1 MSKPLLGAFWKDCF
15 LGAVAS
21 LLVFS
26 SQGLWALDASSAN
39 PVQSRAEAQDGTQG
53 QTPNQTQDQTPN
65 QTQDQTP
72 GSEPDPTLPAESSSG
87 NIIFDQSSY
96 TVNEDAGS
104 ISLTL
109 NRVNGNQGELTA
121 KVQTSDGSA
130 KADEDYNKK
139 TAEIIFG
146 ANDTSKQVSITI
158 NKNEETEKTESFN
171 VTLSDSNGGKSST
184 EVMIEDVAEPVAV
197 AASAEFSSASYSADE
212 GTEALITVSRTGDTT
227 AALEASV
234 EVSAGSGA
242 EAGADFDVPTEQLR
256 LSWAADEQA
265 SRTIKI
271 PIKADSEV
279 EEGETIILKLFSADN
294 TQIGSATLTIIDTT
308 PAAESSAAHFA
319 SPSFEGTEGSSVAVS
334 IVRESDADALTLD
347 LLVGAE
353 GDSASAGEDYQSPA
367 TTQLTWAAGESGTKI
382 VDIALLTDDL
392 EEGVESVSLQLKQ
405 GEQTLDSAQLNI
417 NDTAVEASPASP
429 TIGVTPISGDRQTAQ
444 AGAKLSPFVI
454 KVEGVDAN
462 AVSINWSVDPP
473 DGGNLTGGSST
484 SLNAEGESRNTF
496 TLNTNERVIVTATIT
511 QNPTSKRQARAQDSN
526 SVRFII
532 NPEIAD
538 AKGLDTNEEAVAT
551 SLDDTCSELENKPDR
566 TVEENDLLAT
576 CQEVEEEA
584 INGDEDVVEEDLEA
598 LSADEVASQGTAA
611 IEAATLQV
619 NNVNTRLSTLRSGS
633 RGLDVSGL
641 HLNIEGQ
648 ALPGAIINS
657 LIKGE
662 LTGGAAGDIE
672 DLSGNWGVFING
684 NISFGD
690 KDKTD
695 KEAGF
700 EFDAQGITAGID
712 YRISAQAIIGFAA
725 GISTNESEFTD
736 GSSGM
741 ELEGVH
747 VMLYGTYYQSE
758 HFYLDGLIKAANND
772 FTTRRKVS
780 RRNDLLQEALSETT
794 GQEYSGSL
802 SAGFEYNAGGLSYG
816 PYGRISYTRVLI
828 DAYTETASNPGR
840 KGSGSMLSLGDQ
852 SLDSA
857 TAAAGGQLSYA
868 ISGSRGVLSPQLR
881 VEWGHEFSDKSRE
894 ISAQFVHDPSSSRF
908 VVATD
913 QPDEDFV
920 NLGLGL
926 SAVTAGGRS
935 GFLEYETR
943 LAQQD
948 ISQHWIRAGVRFE
961 FR

>member
-1 MSKPLLGAFWKDCF
+1 MSEPLLGAFWKYCF

-21 LLVFS
+21 VLVFS

-39 PVQSRAEAQDGTQG
+39 PAQSRADAQDGT
-53 QTPNQTQDQTPN
+53 PDQIPGS
-65 QTQDQTP
+65 
-72 GSEPDPTLPAESSSG
+72 GSEPDPAIPTESSSG
-87 NIIFDQSSY
+87 NIIFDQTRY
-96 TVNEDAGS
+96 TVKEDAGS

-109 NRVNGNQGELTA
+109 NRINGNQGELIA

-130 KADEDYNKK
+130 KAGEDYNKK
-139 TAEIIFG
+139 TAEVIFG

-158 NKNEETEKTESFN
+158 NKNEGAEKTESFK
-171 VTLSDSNGGKSST
+171 VTLSDSNDGQSST
-184 EVMIEDVAEPVAV
+184 EVVIEDIAEPVVV
-197 AASAEFSSASYSADE
+197 AGSAEFSSGNYSAKE
-212 GTEALITVSRTGDTT
+212 GTEAPITINRTGDTT
-227 AALEASV
+227 AELAARIEI
-234 EVSAGSGA
+234 SAGSGA
-242 EAGADFDVPTEQLR
+242 EAGADFDVPTERLR
-256 LSWAADEQA
+256 LSWAAGEQA
-265 SRTIKI
+265 SKSFNI
-271 PIKADSEV
+271 PIKADAEI
-279 EEGETIILKLFSADN
+279 EEGETINLKLFSADN
-294 TQIGSATLTIIDTT
+294 TQIGSATLAIIDTT
-308 PAAESSAAHFA
+308 PATETSAAHF
-319 SPSFEGTEGSSVAVS
+319 STPSFEGTEGTSVAVS
-334 IVRESDADALTLD
+334 ITRESDADALTLD

-353 GDSASAGEDYQSPA
+353 GDTARAGEDYQPPT
-367 TTQLTWAAGESGTKI
+367 TTQLTWTKGEGGTKTVAI
-382 VDIALLTDDL
+382 ELLTDDL
-392 EEGVESVSLQLKQ
+392 EEGVESMSLQLKQ
-405 GEQTLDSAQLNI
+405 GEQTLDTAQLNI

-429 TIGVTPISGDRQTAQ
+429 TIGVTPISGDRQTALS
-444 AGAKLSPFVI
+444 GTTLSPFVI
-454 KVEGVDAN
+454 KVEGVDAT
-462 AVSINWSVDPP
+462 AVSIDWSVDPP

-526 SVRFII
+526 SVKFII

-538 AKGLDTNEEAVAT
+538 TKGLDANEEAVAT
-551 SLDDTCSELENKPDR
+551 SLNDTCSELENKPDR
-566 TVEENDLLAT
+566 TAEEEDLWTT
-576 CQEVEEEA
+576 CQEVEKEA
-584 INGDEDVVEEDLEA
+584 KDGDEDVVEEDLEA

-619 NNVNTRLSTLRSGS
+619 NNVNTRLSTLRSGT

-641 HLNIEGQ
+641 HLNIQGQ
-648 ALPGAIINS
+648 ALPGVVLDS

-662 LTGGAAGDIE
+662 LSGGAAGDIE

-684 NISFGD
+684 NLSFGD

-741 ELEGVH
+741 ELEGAH
-747 VMLYGTYYQSE
+747 VILYGTYYQSE

-780 RRNDLLQEALSETT
+780 RRDDLLQEALSETT

-802 SAGFEYNAGGLSYG
+802 SAGFEYSAGGLSYG
-816 PYGRISYTRVLI
+816 PYGRLSYTRVLI
-828 DAYTETASNPGR
+828 DAYTETASNPGG

-868 ISGSRGVLSPQLR
+868 ISGSRGVLTPQLR

-920 NLGLGL
+920 NLGLGI
-926 SAVTAGGRS
+926 STVTAGGRS

>member
-1 MSKPLLGAFWKDCF
+1 MSEPLLGAFWKYCF
-15 LGAVAS
+15 IGAITLV
-21 LLVFS
+21 LVFS
-26 SQGLWALDASSAN
+26 NQGLWALDAPSAN
-39 PVQSRAEAQDGTQG
+39 PVQTQDEVQN
-53 QTPNQTQDQTPN
+53 QTPDPGPGPETP
-65 QTQDQTP
+65 TET
-72 GSEPDPTLPAESSSG
+72 SSG
-87 NIIFDQSSY
+87 NIIFDQASY
-96 TVNEDAGS
+96 TVKEDAGS

-109 NRVNGNQGELTA
+109 NRIQGNQGELIA

-130 KADEDYNKK
+130 KAGEDYNKK
-139 TAEIIFG
+139 TAEVIFG
-146 ANDTSKQVSITI
+146 PNDTSKKVSITI
-158 NKNEETEKTESFN
+158 NKNEETEKTESFQ
-171 VTLSDSNGGKSST
+171 VTLNDSNGGQSST
-184 EVMIEDVAEPVAV
+184 EVVIEDVAEPASVAG
-197 AASAEFSSASYSADE
+197 SAEFSSGNYSADE
-212 GTEALITVSRTGDTT
+212 GTEALITVNRTGDTT

-242 EAGADFDVPTEQLR
+242 EAGVDFDLPAAEQLK

-265 SRTIKI
+265 SKPISI
-271 PIKADSEV
+271 PIKADTEV
-279 EEGETIILKLFSADN
+279 EKGETINLKLFSADN
-294 TQIGSATLTIIDTT
+294 TQIGSATLAIIDTT
-308 PAAESSAAHFA
+308 PATESSAAHFTA
-319 SPSFEGTEGSSVAVS
+319 ASFEGTEGASVAVS
-334 IVRESDADALTLD
+334 ITRESEGDALTLD

-353 GDSASAGEDYQSPA
+353 GDTARADEDYQSLA
-367 TTQLTWAAGESGTKI
+367 NTQLTWAAGESGTKTVNI
-382 VDIALLTDDL
+382 ELLTDDL
-392 EEGVESVSLQLKQ
+392 EEDVESVSLQLKQ
-405 GEQTLDSAQLNI
+405 GEQTLDSAQLKI
-417 NDTAVEASPASP
+417 NDTKVEADTSPPAFS
-429 TIGVTPISGDRQTAQ
+429 VTPILGDRQTAPS
-444 AGAKLSPFVI
+444 GTTLSPFVI
-454 KVEGVDAN
+454 KVEGVDSN
-462 AVSINWSVDPP
+462 AVSISWSVDPP

-538 AKGLDTNEEAVAT
+538 TKGLDANEEAVAT
-551 SLDDTCSELENKPDR
+551 SLNDTCSELENKPDR
-566 TVEENDLLAT
+566 TAEEEDLWTT
-576 CQEVEEEA
+576 CQEVEKEA
-584 INGDEDVVEEDLEA
+584 KDGNEGVVEEDLEA

-641 HLNIEGQ
+641 HLNIKGQ
-648 ALPGAIINS
+648 ALPGVIIDS

-662 LTGGAAGDIE
+662 LSGGAAGDVD
-672 DLSGNWGVFING
+672 DLSGSWGIFING

-690 KDKTD
+690 KEKTD

-700 EFDAQGITAGID
+700 EFDAKGITAGID
-712 YRISAQAIIGFAA
+712 YRLSTQAIIGIAA
-725 GISTNESEFTD
+725 GVSTNESEFTD

-741 ELEGVH
+741 ELEGAH
-747 VMLYGTYYQSE
+747 VMLYGTYYQSD
-758 HFYLDGLIKAANND
+758 HFYLDGLIKAAKND
-772 FTTRRKVS
+772 FKTHRRVS
-780 RRNDLLQEALSETT
+780 RRDDPFQEALSKTT

-802 SAGFEYNAGGLSYG
+802 SAGFEYNSGGLSYG

-828 DAYTETASNPGR
+828 DAYTETASNPGV

-868 ISGSRGVLSPQLR
+868 ISHSRGVLTPQLR

-913 QPDEDFV
+913 QPDKDFV
-920 NLGLGL
+920 NLGLGI
-926 SAVTAGGRS
+926 STVTAGGQS